1 MSFLSRKY
9 PWQER
14 GPWIRDCALYCVVV
28 FLILFFLQPFGFSMY
43 GGNKLVASLL
53 YGAVTFLCCL
63 VYEWVV
69 AGPLQKRV
77 KPWRIWHQAL
87 TVLGLVLFIGLC
99 NMVLYS
105 IMCHYPIGPGL
116 CLAFLQQNSQHRSY
130 LLRRRREGLHPC
142 SSWSYR
148 WHDSYERC

>member
-53 YGAVTFLCCL
+53 YGVVTFLCCL

-69 AGPLQKRV
+69 SGPLEKRV

-87 TVLGLVLFIGLC
+87 TVLGLVRELLGSLSAFGWKIPGTGDGMLAFVMAPGAFLC
-99 NMVLYS
+99 LGYLMVLFNKY
-105 IMCHYPIGPGL
+105 
-116 CLAFLQQNSQHRSY
+116 LAKK
-130 LLRRRREGLHPC
+130 
-142 SSWSYR
+142 
-148 WHDSYERC
+148 